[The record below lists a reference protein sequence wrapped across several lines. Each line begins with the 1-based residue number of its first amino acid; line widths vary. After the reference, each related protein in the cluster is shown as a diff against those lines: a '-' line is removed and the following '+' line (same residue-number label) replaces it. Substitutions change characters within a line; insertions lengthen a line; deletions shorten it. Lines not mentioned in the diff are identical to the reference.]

1 MQDQVQIDHVEVLTV
16 EMPAWIFA
24 ALGLA
29 VVGFLILILLAL
41 QLRRRRK

>member
-1 MQDQVQIDHVEVLTV
+1 MQTQAVDIEVLTV

-29 VVGFLILILLAL
+29 VVGLLI
-41 QLRRRRK
+41 

>member
-1 MQDQVQIDHVEVLTV
+1 MQAQVHIDQVEVLTV
-16 EMPAWIFA
+16 AIPAWVFA

-29 VVGFLILILLAL
+29 VVGFLILIVLAF

>member
-1 MQDQVQIDHVEVLTV
+1 MQDRVHDVQVEVLTV
-16 EMPAWIFA
+16 ELPAWIFA

-29 VVGFLILILLAL
+29 VVGLLILILLAF

>member
-1 MQDQVQIDHVEVLTV
+1 MQDQVQIDQVDVLTV

-29 VVGFLILILLAL
+29 VVGLLIFIVLAF

>member
-1 MQDQVQIDHVEVLTV
+1 MQAQVQTEQVEVLTV

-29 VVGFLILILLAL
+29 LVGFLIVIVLAF

>member
-1 MQDQVQIDHVEVLTV
+1 MQTQTVDVEVLTV
-16 EMPAWIFA
+16 EMPAWVFA

-29 VVGFLILILLAL
+29 VVGLLILIILAF